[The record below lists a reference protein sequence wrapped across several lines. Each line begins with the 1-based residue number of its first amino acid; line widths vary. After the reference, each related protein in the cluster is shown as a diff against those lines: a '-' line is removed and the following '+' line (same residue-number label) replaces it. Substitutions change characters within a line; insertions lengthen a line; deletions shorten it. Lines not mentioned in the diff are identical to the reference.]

1 MRGNGGKGGKS
12 KRRSKREAGGIM
24 RRSEDNT
31 IGGQLSWLVSHVFL
45 KSSSSTKCKITKEL
59 SSCVSHM
66 LWMPD
71 SPPDGQLCSKLD
83 ESTRTKMTDLVK
95 KLIKNEVG
103 LPEDTGLLKDFQD
116 ELIDIFIK
124 QRTLLTLPFDE
135 DTFNEMVNDMN
146 DLLDQILDEAPEGND
161 ETFYK
166 GVKTHLNS
174 ISDETVEKITKM
186 VTRIQGKLS

>member
-1 MRGNGGKGGKS
+1 
-12 KRRSKREAGGIM
+12 
-24 RRSEDNT
+24 
-31 IGGQLSWLVSHVFL
+31 
-45 KSSSSTKCKITKEL
+45 
-59 SSCVSHM
+59 
-66 LWMPD
+66 
-71 SPPDGQLCSKLD
+71 
-83 ESTRTKMTDLVK
+83 MTDLVK